1 MKPKIKQ
8 YRYEDLG
15 IDQGMAIERFK
26 QDFEVNN
33 VDKIRMIKR
42 ADAVYIY
49 EDELNVQLETTKH
62 KTKKEYLNEEIEEGY
77 LAGNRAFERYSYF
90 KMELSNHLADGKSI
104 LIESELENGEE
115 FLKCKEKYRDLL
127 MPELYLC
134 SIVAGIKDYCVKHQ
148 ISNLKFK
155 ITDLEVNI
163 YTSHHTSY
171 YAAGIFLDKVLKPRI
186 KKEA

>member
-77 LAGNRAFERYSYF
+77 
-90 KMELSNHLADGKSI
+90 
-104 LIESELENGEE
+104 
-115 FLKCKEKYRDLL
+115 
-127 MPELYLC
+127 
-134 SIVAGIKDYCVKHQ
+134 
-148 ISNLKFK
+148 
-155 ITDLEVNI
+155 
-163 YTSHHTSY
+163 
-171 YAAGIFLDKVLKPRI
+171 
-186 KKEA
+186 